1 MNLIPLII
9 DSVLLLGMICASVY
23 GMTNLPDGAQ
33 VPVHFGPAG
42 YNHCVPRNTG
52 LLMWPA
58 GGVVVYAVL
67 VIITRNQGATGGTP
81 PTALTIA
88 LAVMLVTQVGALRV
102 ALNRGG
108 RSLAARSW
116 L

>member
-23 GMTNLPDGAQ
+23 GLTNLPDGAQ
-33 VPVHFGPAG
+33 VPVHFGPG
-42 YNHCVPRNTG
+42 GFNHWVPRNTG

-58 GGVVVYAVL
+58 GGVVIYAVL
-67 VIITRNQGATGGTP
+67 VIMTRNQGATGGSP
-81 PTALTIA
+81 PVALTIA

-102 ALNRGG
+102 ALKRGS
-108 RSLAARSW
+108 RA
-116 L
+116 